1 MSNQERFKLGIVSG
15 LLRYYPLDLAL
26 RLIKEAGYDGI
37 ELWGG
42 QYHGYVWDLV
52 DPSGKLDVD
61 RVRAI
66 KAMCDDAGLEIAGYT
81 PEQLLYPI
89 NTLVDQVPPFDGP
102 ALRQR
107 SIRNLELCIEVAS
120 ELGCK
125 RMALIVPMW
134 LWTAENGGYR
144 RTNRKEVLE
153 ASVETIAH
161 FVEIAEANGVDI
173 LFEPLVYHD
182 SNGIATLE
190 EAKIVFDRITSPNLQ
205 MMVDFG
211 HVAVTAHREGI
222 DPVAYLGAHLE
233 TFGDRVTHIHFDDN
247 NLETDAHLAPGEG
260 VIDLQAMMNLVVAS
274 GYRGWISAELSVLG
288 PYALP
293 ENAERLLRD
302 TRKEMTRLLSN

>member
-1 MSNQERFKLGIVSG
+1 MTSQPRFKLGIVSG
-15 LLRYYPLDLAL
+15 LLRHYPLDLAL
-26 RLIKEAGYDGI
+26 RLIQEAGYDGI

-52 DPSGKLDVD
+52 DASGQLDTA
-61 RVRAI
+61 RVRALRT
-66 KAMCDDAGLEIAGYT
+66 MCTDAGLEIAGYT

-89 NTLVDQVPPFDGP
+89 NTLVDHAPPFDGP
-102 ALRQR
+102 ALRKR
-107 SIRNLELCIEVAS
+107 SIRNLELCVEIAA
-120 ELGCK
+120 ELECR

-134 LWTAENGGYR
+134 LWAAEAGGYR
-144 RTNRKEVLE
+144 RTTRKEVLE

-161 FVEIAEANGVDI
+161 FVDVAAANGVDI

-190 EAKIVFDRITSPNLQ
+190 EAKLVFDQITSPHLQ
-205 MMVDFG
+205 MMIDFG

-222 DPVAYLGAHLE
+222 DPVDYLAAHLD
-233 TFGDRVTHIHFDDN
+233 TFGRRITHIHFDDN
-247 NLETDAHLAPGEG
+247 NLEVDAHLAPGEG
-260 VIDLQAMMNLVVAS
+260 IIDLQAMTNLVVAS
-274 GYRGWISAELSVLG
+274 GYQGWISAELSVLG

-302 TRKEMTRLLSN
+302 TRIEMTRLLAR

>member
-1 MSNQERFKLGIVSG
+1 MSNHENIRLGIVSG
-15 LLRYYPLDLAL
+15 LLRHYPLDLAL
-26 RLIKEAGYDGI
+26 QLIKEAGYDGV

-52 DPSGKLDVD
+52 DAGGNLDMA

-66 KAMCDDAGLEIAGYT
+66 RAMCDDAGLEIAGYT

-89 NTLVDQVPPFDGP
+89 NTLIDQVPPFDGP

-107 SIRNLELCIEVAS
+107 SIRNLELCIAIAS

-125 RMALIVPMW
+125 RMALIAPMW
-134 LWTAENGGYR
+134 LWVAENGGYR
-144 RTNRKEVLE
+144 RTTRKEVLE
-153 ASVETIAH
+153 ASVEVIGH
-161 FVEIAEANGVDI
+161 FVDIAMANGVDI

-190 EAKIVFDRITSPNLQ
+190 EAKIVFDQITSPNLQ

-211 HVAVTAHREGI
+211 HIAVTANREGI
-222 DPVAYLGAHLE
+222 DPVAYLAAHLN

-247 NLETDAHLAPGEG
+247 NLEVDAHLAPGEG
-260 VIDLQAMMNLVVAS
+260 VIDLLAMTNLVVAS

-293 ENAERLLRD
+293 ENAERILRD
-302 TRKEMTRLLSN
+302 THTEMARLLTR